1 MILGGGRYDTLS
13 VVVARDPK
21 KNIHATGYD
30 CSHLRFALG
39 VERLLDLVV
48 DHSKYH
54 KQKNKALM
62 ACLTKDGRA
71 ATWKDIKARDA
82 LLTRYP
88 HIELLGC
95 KYSAFA
101 DVLSKLSRLPEQE

>member
-1 MILGGGRYDTLS
+1 M
-13 VVVARDPK
+13 V
-21 KNIHATGYD
+21 
-30 CSHLRFALG
+30 
-39 VERLLDLVV
+39 
-48 DHSKYH
+48 
-54 KQKNKALM
+54 
-62 ACLTKDGRA
+62 CLTKDGRA

-101 DVLSKLSRLPEQE
+101 DVLSKLSRLPEQEQPEVVLIYGEEEKAKGQVKVKHLLSRVEETVTI